1 MIEETL
7 SDREQAAADWCDR
20 LLDAM
25 ARLSSD
31 FKYPPPD
38 AEPPVVHDALIDMR
52 ARLDL
57 AETVVAE
64 SGRRKRK
71 GRRVAKDLA
80 DKAGD
85 AYDLEL
91 EPLSRRAVRQQYES
105 VKDRE
110 VQARVKASPA
120 YRRAREAARMA
131 DLVEEADD
139 QIRAAFFAMRDI
151 RRELLARLEAYLPWE
166 RSMER

>member
-1 MIEETL
+1 VTEEVL
-7 SDREQAAADWCDR
+7 SDREQQAAEWCDELR
-20 LLDAM
+20 GAM
-25 ARLSSD
+25 AALRGG
-31 FKYPPPD
+31 FEYPPPD
-38 AEPPVVHDALIDMR
+38 ADPPVVHDALIDMR

-64 SGRRKRK
+64 SARRRRKA
-71 GRRVAKDLA
+71 RRVAKDLA
-80 DKAGD
+80 DRAAD
-85 AYDLEL
+85 AYDTEL

-110 VQARVKASPA
+110 VLARVKASPA

-139 QIRAAFFAMRDI
+139 EIRAAFFALRDI
-151 RRELLARLEAYLPWE
+151 REDLLARLRFLPWLSNLE
-166 RSMER
+166 H